1 MPDFFVGG
9 RYIQERGNWVREIEA
24 IHGDDIHWRDKV
36 GDGRCSRQSFARW
49 LGKGSLA
56 PDSPPPPPRAKRSKP
71 ITEEVIERVRNDITM
86 MHKLSELTIEP
97 GIADD
102 QQLATVFL
110 WSLRTYINS
119 TEKAAEDLPGHIR
132 KRVFTRIDA
141 NAALVQQAVISLCEL
156 LKRSS
161 AIVPAER
168 ASLLLKSL
176 SDGLESVNRLRGS
189 LEPHLGQ

>member
-1 MPDFFVGG
+1 MPDLFVGG
-9 RYIQERGNWVREIEA
+9 RYVQERGNWVREIEA

-56 PDSPPPPPRAKRSKP
+56 PDSPPSPPRAKRSKP
-71 ITEEVIERVRNDITM
+71 ITEEVIERVLNDITM

-110 WSLRTYINS
+110 WSLRTHINS

-161 AIVPAER
+161 AIAPAER
-168 ASLLLKSL
+168 ASLLLKSCNC
-176 SDGLESVNRLRGS
+176 SGRYA
-189 LEPHLGQ
+189 